1 MTAEATAGE
10 QVFEKNISKYI
21 PKIFPRAED
30 ILSKIEE
37 NVSQAQV
44 VTFMEKFGNM
54 KLMDDIQRKG
64 KRTKLTYVFK
74 EKDK

>member
-37 NVSQAQV
+37 NVSQA
-44 VTFMEKFGNM
+44 
-54 KLMDDIQRKG
+54 
-64 KRTKLTYVFK
+64 
-74 EKDK
+74 